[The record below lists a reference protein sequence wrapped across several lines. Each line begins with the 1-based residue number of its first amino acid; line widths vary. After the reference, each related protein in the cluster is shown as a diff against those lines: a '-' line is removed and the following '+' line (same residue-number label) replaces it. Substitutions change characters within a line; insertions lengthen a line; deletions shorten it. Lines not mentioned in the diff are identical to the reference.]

1 MTRIDALLAGLLMV
15 SLPAALAVSADQPV
29 TISGFVET
37 VGADGD
43 SLKLSGD
50 RHVVLWGISP
60 VASDSC
66 PKPFGGYWS
75 CGMVAAN
82 RLYTMVRRDATVT
95 CEVKTAR
102 GSAPPVAV
110 CSNLE
115 GDLAGRLVASGWA
128 RAAEAYQDEEVSARS
143 EKLGIWIWRQER

>member
-1 MTRIDALLAGLLMV
+1 MTRVDALLAGLLMV

-60 VASDSC
+60 VASNSC

-75 CGMVAAN
+75 CSMVAAN
-82 RLYTMVRRDATVT
+82 RLYTMVRRDASVV
-95 CEVKTAR
+95 CDVREMR
-102 GSAPPVAV
+102 GAVPVAV
-110 CSNLE
+110 CSNRE
-115 GDLAGRLVASGWA
+115 GDLARRLVAAGWA
-128 RAAEAYQDEEVSARS
+128 RASEAYQDEEVAARS
-143 EKLGIWIWRQER
+143 EKLGIWMWKQGD